1 MEKLSLSFYDH
12 LFEVKREAEV
22 FSKSLTSL
30 LGCELKVKVAG
41 EGIIIKKEMV
51 KTLAEAEN
59 PCSAQMRKYI
69 ILYLCS
75 KDH

>member
-30 LGCELKVKVAG
+30 LGCELKVEVAG
-41 EGIIIKKEMV
+41 EGIMIKKNGQN
-51 KTLAEAEN
+51 LG
-59 PCSAQMRKYI
+59 S
-69 ILYLCS
+69 S
-75 KDH
+75 